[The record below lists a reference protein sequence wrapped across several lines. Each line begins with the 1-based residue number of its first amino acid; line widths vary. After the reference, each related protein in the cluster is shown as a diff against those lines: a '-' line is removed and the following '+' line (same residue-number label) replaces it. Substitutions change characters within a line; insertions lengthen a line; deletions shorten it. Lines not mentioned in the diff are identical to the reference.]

1 MVGFM
6 GIPVRHKRMTV
17 GLPEVFP
24 PALFLSRDTAGNKHG
39 GAYPSKRAC
48 GRSPV

>member
-24 PALFLSRDTAGNKHG
+24 PPLFLSRDAAGKKDG
-39 GAYPSKRAC
+39 EARPSKRAS